1 MATLKELSKITGYS
15 ITTISRVLNEDATL
29 SVTDA
34 TRKMILEAAGKLD
47 YVSKSSAQKKN
58 AEKQLKIGIVE
69 MGNSQIQLKDTYYLY
84 LKSNVESSCFEN
96 SIETVM
102 MQYDEENACYQTAV
116 AKEIDGILAIGQFRE
131 EQIAAMENWTTNIVF
146 IDSAPNPEKY
156 CSVVPNFEVG
166 MQQGLKYLK
175 EAGHRNIAF
184 VGPKYSTDAHNRQA
198 LELRRKLFCEYTQ
211 GKDSEVNGILI
222 TTEWQEFDVTERII
236 AYLKENKDAVD
247 KPTVFFAFNE
257 TTAMSILRALQIMD
271 YQVPEDFS
279 ILGYN
284 DTVLAGLT
292 QPQLSSMRIQIEE
305 MAKLGVELL
314 MKSIK
319 EKSMIPL
326 KVMVPSILMK
336 RESVKQL
343 RLPE

>member
-1 MATLKELSKITGYS
+1 MATLKELSKMTGYS
-15 ITTISRVLNEDATL
+15 ITTISRVLNEDETL

-69 MGNSQIQLKDTYYLY
+69 MGNSQMQLKDPYYLY
-84 LKSNVESSCFEN
+84 LKSNVENCCFDN
-96 SIETVM
+96 GMETVM
-102 MQYDEENACYQTAV
+102 MQYDEATDSYHCAV
-116 AKEIDGILAIGQFRE
+116 AKELNGILAIGQFRD
-131 EQIAAMENWTTNIVF
+131 EQIAAMEKWTSKIVF
-146 IDSAPNPEKY
+146 VDSAPNPEKFS
-156 CSVVPNFEVG
+156 SVLPDFEVG
-166 MQQGLKYLK
+166 MQQGLNYLK

-211 GKDSEVNGILI
+211 SKDSDLQGTLI
-222 TTEWQEFDVTERII
+222 TTEWQEYDVTDRMIE
-236 AYLKENKDAVD
+236 YLKSIKDAED

-257 TTAMSILRALQIMD
+257 TTAMSVLRALQIME

-292 QPQLSSMRIQIEE
+292 QPQLSSVRIQIEE
-305 MAKLGVELL
+305 MAKLGVDLL
-314 MKSIK
+314 FRVIK
-319 EKSMIPL
+319 EQKMIPL
-326 KVMVPSILMK
+326 KVLVPSVLMI
-336 RESVKQL
+336 RESVKKF
-343 RLPE
+343 EK